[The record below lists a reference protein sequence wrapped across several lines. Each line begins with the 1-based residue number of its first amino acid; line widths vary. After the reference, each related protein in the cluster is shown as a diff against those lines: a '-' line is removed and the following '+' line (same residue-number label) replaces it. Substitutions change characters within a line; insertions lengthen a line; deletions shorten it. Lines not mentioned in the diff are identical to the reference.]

1 MTNKDM
7 CPRPATMDEYKNSR
21 LFITH
26 CRECEYHRNGIN
38 MCDIWHAHTSPEGY
52 CHRGKIYGK
61 GE

>member
-1 MTNKDM
+1 
-7 CPRPATMDEYKNSR
+7 MDEYKNSR